1 MVETQAPHRRTRRQL
16 ITAAVI
22 AILAIAAAVVL
33 YSVVSGD
40 DDGDQ
45 TSTDAT
51 TSIPAAT
58 STSSGP
64 TSTSPASLTSEEA
77 ANVVWPWPDGGTR
90 FDDPLA
96 VAEDFAVELAGFR
109 SPVIGE
115 LREGDS
121 RSVEVPVRPRA
132 DGPETTVLVRQM
144 SDGNWW
150 VIGATTESI
159 ELDDPIA
166 VTAIDNP
173 LQLSGR
179 ARAFEGTVQVAVF
192 ERGSTTPLGEGFVTG
207 SGTEQLGPFTGE
219 VRWDNP
225 GGGWGVVLLR
235 TESAEN
241 GQVWEATAVPVGF
254 IGGD

>member
-1 MVETQAPHRRTRRQL
+1 METQVPPRNRSRRPL

-22 AILAIAAAVVL
+22 AIIAIAVGVIAL
-33 YSVVSGD
+33 VVSDD
-40 DDGDQ
+40 DDGDE

-58 STSSGP
+58 STSSSPSSTTP
-64 TSTSPASLTSEEA
+64 TSLTSEEA
-77 ANVVWPWPDGGTR
+77 SNVVWPWPDGGTR

-96 VAEDFAVELAGFR
+96 VAEDFAVELVGFE

-121 RSVEVPVRPRA
+121 RSGEVPVRPRA

-150 VIGATTESI
+150 VIAATTESI

-166 VTAIDNP
+166 GTAIDNP

-207 SGTEQLGPFTGE
+207 SGTEELGPFSGE

-225 GGGWGVVLLR
+225 GGGWGAVVLY
-235 TESAEN
+235 TASGEN